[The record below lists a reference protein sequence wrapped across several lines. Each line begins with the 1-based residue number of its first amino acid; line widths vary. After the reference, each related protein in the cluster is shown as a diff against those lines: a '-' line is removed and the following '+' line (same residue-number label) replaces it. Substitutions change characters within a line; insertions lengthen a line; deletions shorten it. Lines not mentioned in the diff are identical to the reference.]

1 MPKRKQEAGSG
12 IAVMPLMTVL
22 VIAVNPWLKAELGG
36 AGNSMKA
43 APGLAALMEAAAPS
57 SDRVR
62 VEMKNPPRQRGAK
75 NVHIAVTSSRRR
87 NPVGVSRLGGV
98 RGATEP
104 YHEI

>member
-43 APGLAALMEAAAPS
+43 APGLAALMEAAVPI

-62 VEMKNPPRQRGAK
+62 V
-75 NVHIAVTSSRRR
+75 
-87 NPVGVSRLGGV
+87 
-98 RGATEP
+98 
-104 YHEI
+104 